1 MEREKHILT
10 SGGSVPADVCGQYE
24 PESHLTN
31 HVSVRTI
38 RITLLFSSHY
48 ISSAFMRVAHIESSL
63 LEHSR
68 ADRTERRWTAGH
80 IGIGLTAIR

>member
-10 SGGSVPADVCGQYE
+10 SGGSVAPDVCGQYE

-31 HVSVRTI
+31 HITVQTI

-48 ISSAFMRVAHIESSL
+48 ISSAFMRVLHSL
-63 LEHSR
+63 VFLSIAEQTGQR
-68 ADRTERRWTAGH
+68 DVGQLDTLALA
-80 IGIGLTAIR
+80 